1 MTEPTTAGRAP
12 SDAPTGRR
20 ELNKA
25 RTREAVASSLRTLLV
40 RHPVADIT
48 VDQVAEGA
56 GISRRTFFNYYGGIA
71 AVLADV
77 MRGHTTHLV
86 EGLQTDPLGEDPVA
100 SLRRVLRDR
109 GLSAEFLTWMAA
121 LNCHGSTSET
131 AVLVERAVWT
141 DLGDWF
147 RGLLVEALPAE
158 VDPVYVATLADA
170 VMSAFAAAE
179 QPWLARL
186 DGRVDLTAE
195 DVTAFLEHLDRAL
208 GYVADG
214 WALPTAPGP

>member
-1 MTEPTTAGRAP
+1 MTDATTGAP
-12 SDAPTGRR
+12 APGRR
-20 ELNKA
+20 ELNKT
-25 RTREAVASSLRTLLV
+25 RTREAVATSLRTLLL

-77 MRGHTTHLV
+77 MRGHTTHLA
-86 EGLQTDPLGEDPVA
+86 EGLESVPLGNDPVGA
-100 SLRRVLRDR
+100 LRRVLRER
-109 GLSAEFLTWMAA
+109 GLSPEFLTWMAA
-121 LNCHGSTSET
+121 LNCHGSTSEA

-147 RGLLVEALPAE
+147 RGLLLRWLPPD

-186 DGRVDLTAE
+186 DGRVSLTEE

-214 WALPTAPGP
+214 WVVQTSPGP